1 MSEDANLIEPSAADS
16 EGGAGDGMRIKL
28 DVADILS
35 FGDDSHTLCVLGSPG
50 DSLEAGG
57 GWTPIGQET
66 LDGAVFNVYV
76 QDGAIL
82 KVDVDIDQSLIGIA

>member
-1 MSEDANLIEPSAADS
+1 MSEDANLIEPN
-16 EGGAGDGMRIKL
+16 AGDGESGADGGMRVKL
-28 DVADILS
+28 DIADVLT
-35 FGDDSHTLCVLGSPG
+35 FADDSHTLCVLGNPG

-66 LDGAVFNVYV
+66 LDGAVFNVYA

-82 KVDVDIDQSLIGIA
+82 KVDVDIDQSLIGIV